1 MLALKCNCSNDNL
14 FTFSCNDALSMK
26 GLAKLQCFNGSENWK
41 QKIWTLFLVCTMFSW
56 TIRGKSATKRLIQC
70 TFSELNC
77 VLVIIPVFC
86 LKKDLLLFDYQRK
99 QKEYVLIVHTTILL
113 SFNWI
118 GFFLHIQKKV
128 NKKDAKNVPFL
139 NKKTPTQWKYVCAI
153 LFVAYNT

>member
-77 VLVIIPVFC
+77 VLVIIPVFR

-99 QKEYVLIVHTTILL
+99 QKEYVQCTYYDLTLIQLNRVFFAHTKK
-113 SFNWI
+113 SE
-118 GFFLHIQKKV
+118 QKG
-128 NKKDAKNVPFL
+128 
-139 NKKTPTQWKYVCAI
+139 C
-153 LFVAYNT
+153 